1 MTGIESSA
9 KLLHQKIDE
18 MQNELTAL
26 MRADDH
32 KAIEIEFGK
41 FLAEFSKIGTYNK
54 VMWPVTQSRKWWS
67 FFEETSQYKLA
78 SVLISLID
86 NRLAICESTELE
98 SLLFARLELLWN
110 ITKTPSSL
118 RSIALGLVDKYPH
131 NIEFIHTAAHIFGE
145 DKEYSFKAI
154 KLYRRCIEEW
164 GKEHSEL
171 IKYTYNLEL
180 GVFRDTLEDKDYLN
194 AEKQI
199 DYIMSFAFYQKNAMF
214 HNNSIMY
221 KERLR
226 DRKFTEATA
235 LKIERELTQTVINES
250 VQQGKKNIEQLGLFS
265 AVITFI
271 VTAAASALNSDKTMT
286 PLILVSI
293 GVILIL
299 FISTIALL
307 NNPPKKPIRDFRVY
321 LVLFYAVLTIYV
333 VNSTLDIGGAS
344 LIKKSRNDSVNLAPP
359 SENSK
364 LKVGNP
370 NGKVQSTPSSHA
382 ISGAS
387 PTK

>member
-9 KLLHQKIDE
+9 KLLHQKINE

-26 MRADDH
+26 MSADNH
-32 KAIEIEFGK
+32 SAIEVEFGN
-41 FLAEFSKIGTYNK
+41 FLTEFSKIGTYNK

-67 FFEETSQYKLA
+67 FFEKASKYKLA

-86 NRLAICESTELE
+86 NRLAICDSIDVE
-98 SLLFARLELLWN
+98 SLSFARLELLWN

-118 RSIALGLVDKYPH
+118 RSIALDLVDKYPY

-145 DKEYSFKAI
+145 DKEYAFKAI
-154 KLYRRCIEEW
+154 KLYRRCIDEW
-164 GKEHSEL
+164 GGEYSEL
-171 IKYTYNLEL
+171 IKHTYNLEL
-180 GVFRDTLEDKDYLN
+180 NVFRDTLENKDYLN

-199 DYIMSFAFYQKNAMF
+199 DYIMSFDHYQKNVMF

-221 KERLR
+221 RERLR

-235 LKIERELTQTVINES
+235 LKIERELKQTVINES
-250 VQQGKKNIEQLGLFS
+250 ALQGKKNIEQLGLFS

-333 VNSTLDIGGAS
+333 VNSTLKIGDAS
-344 LIKKSRNDSVNLAPP
+344 LVKNSKNDGVNVNTL

-364 LKVGNP
+364 SKIENP
-370 NGKVQSTPSSHA
+370 NSKVQATPISHV

-387 PTK
+387 ATK